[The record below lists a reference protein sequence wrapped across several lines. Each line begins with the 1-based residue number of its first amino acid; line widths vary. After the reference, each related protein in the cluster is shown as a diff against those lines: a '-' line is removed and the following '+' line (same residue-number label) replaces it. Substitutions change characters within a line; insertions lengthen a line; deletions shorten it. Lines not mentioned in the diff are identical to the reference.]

1 MATFGLVVGGGPAP
15 GINGVIAA
23 ATIAAR
29 RSGAR
34 VIGCVQGFE
43 WLMQGDIDHVIDLD
57 ESAVTRIHEQ
67 GGSILKTSRANPTKD
82 PADLDRVVDSLG
94 RLGIDR
100 LVSIGG
106 DDTCFSARTVAEAA
120 GDRLR
125 VVHVPKTIDNDLPLP
140 PGVPTFGFESAR
152 ATASGILCT
161 LLEDARTSGRWFII
175 TMMGRNA
182 GHLALGAG
190 HSAGAPLTIVAEE
203 YAGRKI
209 RLEELA
215 RRVEGTILK
224 RTAMGLPHG
233 VIVLA
238 EGLGESIDPADLAAL
253 PDLPRDEHGH
263 LRLAEFPLGAL
274 VRARVQDALALH
286 GIKATIVVKDVG
298 YECRCVA
305 PCAFDQEYTR
315 ELGAG
320 AVETLIS
327 GGGHVM
333 ITRQD
338 GRIVP
343 IPFDQILD
351 PATGKTRVRMLDTS
365 TESFATAMRLQTRL
379 ADEDWQ
385 DEALRERLADVSA
398 LDLEAVEARLGP
410 SASIASH

>member
-1 MATFGLVVGGGPAP
+1 MATFGIVVGGGPAP
-15 GINGVIAA
+15 GINGVIRS

-34 VIGCVQGFE
+34 VVGCIQGFQ
-43 WLMQGDIDHVIDLD
+43 WLMQGDINHVLDLD
-57 ESAVTRIHEQ
+57 ENAVNRIHEL
-67 GGSILKTSRANPTKD
+67 GGSILRTSRANPTKD
-82 PADLDRVVDSLG
+82 PANLDRVVDSLG
-94 RLGIDR
+94 RLGVDHLI
-100 LVSIGG
+100 SIGG
-106 DDTCFSARTVAEAA
+106 DDTCFSARTVADAA
-120 GDRLR
+120 GDRLK

-152 ATASGILCT
+152 ATASGVLCT

-182 GHLALGAG
+182 GHLALGAA
-190 HSAGAPLTIVAEE
+190 HSAGATLAIVAEE
-203 YAGRKI
+203 YGNRKV

-224 RTAMGLPHG
+224 STAEGRPHG

-238 EGLGESIDPADLAAL
+238 EGLGESIDPADLADL

-274 VRARVQDALALH
+274 VRERVRTALDEH
-286 GIKATIVVKDVG
+286 NIKATIVLKDVG

-320 AVETLIS
+320 AVDTLL
-327 GGGHVM
+327 GGTGHVM
-333 ITRQD
+333 ITRQN
-338 GRIVP
+338 GAIVP
-343 IPFDQILD
+343 IPFDELID
-351 PATGKTRVRMLDTS
+351 PATGKTAVRMLDTS
-365 TESFATAMRLQTRL
+365 TEGYVTAMQTRL
-379 ADEDWQ
+379 TPADLSNDAQ
-385 DEALRERLADVSA
+385 AEAFGAVSA
-398 LDLEAVEARLGP
+398 LGVNALRSRFG
-410 SASIASH
+410 

>member
-1 MATFGLVVGGGPAP
+1 MATFGIVVGGGPAP
-15 GINGVIAA
+15 GINGVIRS

-34 VIGCVQGFE
+34 VVGCIQGFE
-43 WLMQGDIDHVIDLD
+43 WLMQGDINHVLDLD
-57 ESAVTRIHEQ
+57 ENAVNRIHEL
-67 GGSILKTSRANPTKD
+67 GGSILRTSRANPAKD
-82 PADLDRVVDSLG
+82 PANLDRVVDSLG
-94 RLGIDR
+94 RLGVDHLI
-100 LVSIGG
+100 SIGG
-106 DDTCFSARTVAEAA
+106 DDTCFSARTVADAA
-120 GDRLR
+120 GDRLK

-152 ATASGILCT
+152 ATASGVLCT

-182 GHLALGAG
+182 GHLALGAA
-190 HSAGAPLTIVAEE
+190 HSAGATLAIVAEE
-203 YAGRKI
+203 YGNRKV

-224 RTAMGLPHG
+224 STAEGRPHG

-238 EGLGESIDPADLAAL
+238 EGLGESIDPADLADL

-274 VRARVQDALALH
+274 VRERVRTALDEH
-286 GIKATIVVKDVG
+286 DIKATIVLKDVG

-320 AVETLIS
+320 AVDTLL
-327 GGGHVM
+327 GGTGHVM
-333 ITRQD
+333 ITRQN
-338 GRIVP
+338 GAIVP
-343 IPFDQILD
+343 IPFDELID
-351 PATGKTRVRMLDTS
+351 PATGKTAVRMLDTS
-365 TESFATAMRLQTRL
+365 TEGYATAMRLQTRL
-379 ADEDWQ
+379 TAADLSDDTQ
-385 DEALRERLADVSA
+385 AEAIQAVSA
-398 LDLEAVEARLGP
+398 LGVDALR
-410 SASIASH
+410 SRFS

>member
-15 GINGVIAA
+15 GINGVISA

-29 RSGAR
+29 RSGSR
-34 VIGCVQGFE
+34 VIGCIQGFE
-43 WLMQGDIDHVIDLD
+43 WLMQGDIDHIVDLD
-57 ESAVTRIHEQ
+57 EAAVTRIHEQ
-67 GGSILKTSRANPTKD
+67 GGSILRTSRANPTKD
-82 PADLDRVVDSLG
+82 PANLDRVVDSLE
-94 RLGIDR
+94 RLGIDH
-100 LVSIGG
+100 LISIGG

-120 GDRLR
+120 GDRLK

-140 PGVPTFGFESAR
+140 PGVPTFGFETAR

-182 GHLALGAG
+182 GHLALGAA
-190 HSAGAPLTIVAEE
+190 HSAGATLAIVAEE
-203 YAGRKI
+203 YGDEKL
-209 RLEELA
+209 RLETLA
-215 RRVEGTILK
+215 QRVEGTILK
-224 RTAMGLPHG
+224 NTAEGRPYG

-238 EGLGESIDPADLAAL
+238 EGLGESIDPADLAEL

-274 VRARVQDALALH
+274 VRGKVQHSLAEH

-320 AVETLIS
+320 AVETLQN

-333 ITRQD
+333 ITRQN

-343 IPFDQILD
+343 IPFDELID
-351 PATGKTRVRMLDTS
+351 PKTGKTAVRMLDTT
-365 TESFATAMRLQTRL
+365 TEGFATAMRLQTRL
-379 ADEDWQ
+379 SPED
-385 DEALRERLADVSA
+385 LADPLFAKKVERVSA
-398 LDLEAVEARLGP
+398 LELEALQERF
-410 SASIASH
+410 S